1 MPRYRLTIAYDGR
14 PFRGWQRQEDGV
26 PSVQQTLEDALFVL
40 TRERTTVH
48 GGGRTDA
55 GVHAEAQ
62 GAHIDLET
70 PIDPRRLA
78 DGLNGIMRPAP
89 VAVIDAVEAADDFH
103 ARFSAVGRRYRY
115 RILNRRAPPTVEAGF
130 VWHCRKPLDMDAM
143 EDAAALF
150 RGRHDFN
157 AVRSAHCQADSAVK
171 TLDRLDVERHG
182 AEIWVHAEARSFLHN
197 QVRIM
202 TAALANVGAEKRS
215 IDDLAAAFASGDRT
229 RIPETAPADG
239 LTLVEVAYGRRKES

>member
-1 MPRYRLTIAYDGR
+1 LPRERVTVAYDGR

-40 TRERTTVH
+40 TKERTTVH

-55 GVHAEAQ
+55 GVHAERQ
-62 GAHIDLET
+62 GAHIELAT

-89 VAVIDAVEAADDFH
+89 VAVLDAAEAADDFH
-103 ARFSAVGRRYRY
+103 ARFSAVRRRYRY

-130 VWHCRKPLDMDAM
+130 VWHWKRPLDADAM
-143 EDAAALF
+143 AQAAAIF
-150 RGRHDFN
+150 RGRHDFS

-171 TLDRLDVERHG
+171 TLDRLDVERR
-182 AEIWVHAEARSFLHN
+182 ADEVWIHAEARSFLHN

-202 TAALANVGAEKRS
+202 TGALASVGAGKR
-215 IDDLAAAFASGDRT
+215 DVGGLAAAFASRDRAKMAD
-229 RIPETAPADG
+229 TAPPDG
-239 LTLVEVAYGRRKES
+239 LTLVEVAY

>member
-1 MPRYRLTIAYDGR
+1 MPRYRLTVAYDGQ

-26 PSVQQTLEDALFVL
+26 PSVQRTLEDALFVL
-40 TRERTTVH
+40 TKERATVH

-62 GAHIDLET
+62 GAHVDLET
-70 PIDPRRLA
+70 PIAPQRLA

-89 VAVIDAVEAADDFH
+89 VAVLDAVEAADDFH
-103 ARFSAVGRRYRY
+103 ARFSAIGRRYRY

-130 VWHCRKPLDMDAM
+130 VWHHRKPLDMAAM
-143 EDAAALF
+143 DSAAALF

-157 AVRSAHCQADSAVK
+157 AVRSVHCQADSAVK
-171 TLDRLDVERHG
+171 TLDRLDIERQG

-202 TAALANVGAEKRS
+202 TAALANVAAGKRS
-215 IDDLAAAFASGDRT
+215 LEDLADAFASRDRA
-229 RIPETAPADG
+229 RIPETAPANG
-239 LTLVEVAYGRRKES
+239 LTLAAVVY